1 MLYYISKGGIFMK
14 KNTYDVL
21 ADLLKGIGI
30 ISVVMGHSGLLFP
43 ANFSS
48 SITAFLY
55 LSYPSVQKVSSEIK
69 YMNHR

>member
-1 MLYYISKGGIFMK
+1 MK

-55 LSYPSVQKVSSEIK
+55 LYHLMIFSLLPECCTVQRSIQIHISISDGS
-69 YMNHR
+69 